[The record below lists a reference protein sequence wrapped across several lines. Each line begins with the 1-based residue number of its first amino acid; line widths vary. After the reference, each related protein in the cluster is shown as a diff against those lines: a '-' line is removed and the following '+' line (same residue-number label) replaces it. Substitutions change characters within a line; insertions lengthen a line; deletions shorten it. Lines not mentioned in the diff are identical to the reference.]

1 MSERSFE
8 CLRVALLKAG
18 LSRRHARR
26 AVAELDSHF
35 RHSVDD
41 SLARGASLA
50 QARASAHAA
59 IGPDDVLIQHFASRP
74 ELRSWSCRAPL
85 LFFCVAPLLG
95 LAAAQVGLLLLVVAA
110 MDAVSPHLR
119 TVVVAPQTAA
129 VASVAARTVM
139 LWVIPGL
146 VASAFGRVAHRHGLP
161 LRWPLLA
168 IGVVCTLAG
177 LTNFDFDITGGV
189 PAALM
194 RMGVGI
200 SPSGLVDAL
209 LHGGPIAALVI
220 VPLLVGRRMSPGP
233 EASN

>member
-1 MSERSFE
+1 MSEYSFDH
-8 CLRVALLKAG
+8 LRLALLKAG

-35 RHSVDD
+35 KHSVDD
-41 SLARGASLA
+41 SLAGGASLA
-50 QARASAHAA
+50 QARAAAHTA
-59 IGPDDVLIQHFASRP
+59 IGPDDILVQHFASRP

-85 LFFCVAPLLG
+85 VFFCAAPPLG
-95 LAAAQVGLLLLVVAA
+95 LAAVQVGLLFLVVAA
-110 MDAVSPHLR
+110 IDAISPHLR
-119 TVVVAPQTAA
+119 TTFIAPETAA

-139 LWVIPGL
+139 LWVVPGL
-146 VASAFGRVAHRHGLP
+146 VSGAFARVVYRHGLP

-168 IGVVCTLAG
+168 VGLVCTLAG
-177 LTNFDFDITGGV
+177 LTNFDVEITGGV
-189 PAALM
+189 PAGLM

-209 LHGGPIAALVI
+209 LHGGAIAALVV
-220 VPLLVGRRMSPGP
+220 VPLLVIRRMSPKP